1 MTELPAR
8 PIAGPVRT
16 NIEPPIIPAIPIITT
31 SSKPNER
38 TSLCSWGWIG
48 LSGSLISD
56 IYWDSSNSTT
66 IYVYRVKIEFVIR
79 YI

>member
-1 MTELPAR
+1 MMKAIITELPAS
-8 PIAGPVRT
+8 PIAGPVST

-48 LSGSLISD
+48 LCGSLIVAIQLDFKKES
-56 IYWDSSNSTT
+56 I
-66 IYVYRVKIEFVIR
+66 
-79 YI
+79 